1 MKTISSER
9 SAEKLSI
16 AKYFSNRDVTLCYK
30 SWNAFFQNEN
40 RQKLTLLILGFAK
53 NITSQSINIETFVPD
68 CRQHA
73 IDRDKEL
80 SEPNRTC
87 YCGTFLFSIS
97 FQTDLKKNQV
107 AKMVILFYLTLFATA
122 CHTSRVIDRFG
133 GTRHHSG
140 RCLVWYPDLDKN
152 IENSIPMVSIVHKL
166 DFALNFFD
174 KYNCSFKEGKVP
186 GDIFFH
192 YPNGTYTGPIGMIQR
207 NEVDTFTYA
216 VRPDSLPFNPG
227 LIGPTLFP
235 ADVAIGYKKME
246 PIVTERE
253 LTSFVTNFPN
263 IVYAYI
269 MVVVLIF
276 VTYFFI
282 TENTWTSPL
291 IERMTPKKLSLLCEQ
306 AAYSF
311 VGQSNLDAKTTSG
324 RIALGSMYLL
334 VFFFVYGL
342 FLCKIG
348 ADLVVVRDPY
358 TIDSIEELI
367 KNNSQTKPVIT
378 KQLFLLNLLKQA
390 HMYRPNST
398 LGRMFDV
405 IQRDHRPL
413 IYDVDLTQNM
423 ETLFHRFS
431 VLQNRVE
438 SHEMAV
444 VLPQILA
451 RFYGRLSCLFNPK
464 LASQFK
470 TARDTFAHGILT
482 ILFSSK
488 IHPVVRK
495 VLEYFFRTILEMSLK
510 TNIFTDLEDDVFMMT
525 PIELDTEMLIC
536 QNLFQENAA
545 RLEFGD
551 DANEWRMFFLHD
563 YEYVFKGAAGL
574 MAFAVIVL
582 ILEILLDLVMKN
594 RTKRR
599 NGIVPKKEA
608 ETRNRQKRLKC
619 KLETRNNKQGL
630 KSFLNGRHSL

>member
-1 MKTISSER
+1 
-9 SAEKLSI
+9 
-16 AKYFSNRDVTLCYK
+16 
-30 SWNAFFQNEN
+30 
-40 RQKLTLLILGFAK
+40 
-53 NITSQSINIETFVPD
+53 
-68 CRQHA
+68 
-73 IDRDKEL
+73 
-80 SEPNRTC
+80 
-87 YCGTFLFSIS
+87 
-97 FQTDLKKNQV
+97 
-107 AKMVILFYLTLFATA
+107 MVILFYLTLFATA

-140 RCLVWYPDLDKN
+140 RCLISYPILDKN
-152 IENSIPMVSIVHKL
+152 MGNDLLIVWMIYKF
-166 DFALNFFD
+166 DFAFNFLD
-174 KYNCSFKEGKVP
+174 KYNCSFREEKVAA
-186 GDIFFH
+186 DVFFY

-444 VLPQILA
+444 VLPQKLA
-451 RFYGRLSCLFNPK
+451 RLYGRLSCLFNPMFT
-464 LASQFK
+464 SQFK
-470 TARDTFAHGILT
+470 TARDTFAHGLLT
-482 ILFSSK
+482 VLFSSK

-495 VLEYFFRTILEMSLK
+495 VLEYFFRTILEISIASNMVA
-510 TNIFTDLEDDVFMMT
+510 DMEDKVLMMT
-525 PIELDTEMLIC
+525 PIELDTEILIC
-536 QNLFQENAA
+536 QNLFGENAA
-545 RLEFGD
+545 RIEFGD

-563 YEYVFKGAAGL
+563 YENVFKVTGGL
-574 MAFAVIVL
+574 MAFAAVVL
-582 ILEILLDLVMKN
+582 VLEILMNLVMKN
-594 RTKRR
+594 KRKMKRR
-599 NGIVPKKEA
+599 KRIVPKKQA
-608 ETRNRQKRLKC
+608 QGRKRQKRLRQ
-619 KLETRNNKQGL
+619 KLETRNDNEQRKGL
-630 KSFLNGRHSL
+630 IHRRHSL